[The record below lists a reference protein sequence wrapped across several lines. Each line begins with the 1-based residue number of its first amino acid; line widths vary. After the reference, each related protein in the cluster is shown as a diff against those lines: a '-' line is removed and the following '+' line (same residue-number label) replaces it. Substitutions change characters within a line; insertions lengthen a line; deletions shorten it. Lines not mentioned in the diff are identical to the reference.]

1 MTFCLAHFYVG
12 LNQHI
17 FMLDLI
23 MLLNVI
29 KIKIVGGTDV
39 KLQLSFWKIFA
50 VISYVRLKRV
60 C

>member
-1 MTFCLAHFYVG
+1 
-12 LNQHI
+12 
-17 FMLDLI
+17 

-50 VISYVRLKRV
+50 VISYVKLKRV
-60 C
+60 CKIDSSSINIGST